1 VEEIYVIPIQFFL
14 EIYYFP
20 ADFPADL
27 DKKICRK
34 HVTCEISC
42 GFGFPAKTIV
52 GNCFLRIFES
62 AGKFPTDF

>member
-27 DKKICRK
+27 DKKSAGNTLPAK
-34 HVTCEISC
+34 
-42 GFGFPAKTIV
+42 FPADSGFQLKP
-52 GNCFLRIFES
+52 L
-62 AGKFPTDF
+62 